1 MTFIAR
7 HSPGSEGFV
16 DASPRIY
23 AERPSVEE
31 VLARAAGLVG
41 PLRGATRM
49 VREPMR
55 EPYAGELDVEA
66 TVDNIVGKESPDP
79 DDWVVQRR
87 EDRRHQVVM
96 MVDASLSMAGENLAV
111 AAVAV
116 AVMALKLR
124 PEDLA
129 VVVFENEARVV
140 TRLEVA
146 DPVEEVIRSML
157 DEPGWGV
164 TDIEA
169 ALKLGAAELA
179 RGRNP
184 RRSGILIT
192 DGVVTKGAADP
203 SALGRRFPGLHVLL
217 TEDKYMDEA
226 LCRLIADAGHGDVF
240 PVGTFGELPVRL
252 LDVANRV
259 LR

>member
-1 MTFIAR
+1 L
-7 HSPGSEGFV
+7 GSEGIV
-16 DASPRIY
+16 DAAPRIY
-23 AERPSVEE
+23 AQRPTVED
-31 VLARAAGLVG
+31 VLAQAAAIVG
-41 PLRGATRM
+41 PLRGATRV
-49 VREPMR
+49 VREALR
-55 EPYAGELDVEA
+55 EPYGGELDVEA
-66 TVDNIVGKESPDP
+66 TLENIVGKPYP
-79 DDWVVQRR
+79 QIDDWIVRRR
-87 EDRRHQVVM
+87 EERRHQVVM
-96 MVDASLSMAGENLAV
+96 MVDASLSMAGENIAV

-140 TRLEVA
+140 TRLDVP
-146 DPVEEVIRSML
+146 DPAEEVVRRML

-169 ALKLGAAELA
+169 ALKLGVTELR
-179 RGRNP
+179 RGLNP

-192 DGVVTKGAADP
+192 DGRATKGAADP
-203 SALGRRFPGLHVLL
+203 SDLAGRFPQLHVLL
-217 TEDKYMDEA
+217 TEDKYMDEE
-226 LCRLIADAGHGDVF
+226 LCRLIADKGNGEVF
-240 PVGTFGELPVRL
+240 PVHDIRDLPRRL

>member
-1 MTFIAR
+1 M
-7 HSPGSEGFV
+7 
-16 DASPRIY
+16 DASARSY

-31 VLARAAGLVG
+31 VLLQAARLVG
-41 PLRGATRM
+41 PLRGVTQT
-49 VREPMR
+49 VREVMR
-55 EPYAGELDVEA
+55 EPYVGELDVEA
-66 TVDNIVGKESPDP
+66 TIDNIIGKEFPEA
-79 DDWVVQRR
+79 DDWLVRRR
-87 EDRRHQVVM
+87 EERRHQVVM
-96 MVDASLSMAGENLAV
+96 MVDASLSMSGQNLAV

-129 VVVFENEARVV
+129 VVVFEDEARVV

-169 ALKLGAAELA
+169 ALQLGAVELE

-184 RRSGILIT
+184 RRRGLLVT
-192 DGVVTKGAADP
+192 DGWVTKGKADP
-203 SALGRRFPGLHVLL
+203 SVLGMRFPGLHVLL
-217 TEDKYMDEA
+217 TEGEYMDEE

-240 PVGTFGELPVRL
+240 PVKDFRDLPVRL